1 MTAETTLGRGRT
13 PAPGIAAEGPAG
25 PGRGVG
31 AHVGPKVG
39 TNVGQHRRSELAS
52 FLRSRRERIEPEVV
66 GLPPGFR
73 RRTPGLRREEVAQ
86 LAGVGVTWYTWL
98 EQGRPINVSVQVLD
112 AVARTLKLDSAETE
126 HLYRLAD
133 VPAVPAL
140 SSCKGLEPELQGILD
155 AMTPLPASIS
165 NGRTDVLAWNKPYAL
180 LFPFLVDAPDDK
192 RNVLWQSFM
201 VPGCCHPFVNRR
213 EELGRSVAAFR
224 SRYGRHIGEPAWDE
238 FVRRLS
244 AASPEFA
251 ALWAEHDVSDIATR
265 VKTFRH
271 PSLGEIKAVSTAL
284 EVAGTPGARML
295 VYSPG
300 DEATREKFELLRGDA
315 LPRGNYPCGHQ
326 FGGKAVTAPDLTQ
339 LVSSSE
345 R

>member
-1 MTAETTLGRGRT
+1 MVVMTAETTLRPTPRT
-13 PAPGIAAEGPAG
+13 AGPATAATSARTGG
-25 PGRGVG
+25 PAARPN
-31 AHVGPKVG
+31 A
-39 TNVGQHRRSELAS
+39 GQRRRSELAS

-66 GLPPGFR
+66 GLPPGLR

-98 EQGRPINVSVQVLD
+98 EQGRPINASVQVLD
-112 AVARTLKLDSAETE
+112 AVARTLKLDAAETE

-133 VPAVPAL
+133 VPAVPPL
-140 SSCKGLEPELQGILD
+140 SVCARLEPEVQGVLD
-155 AMTPLPASIS
+155 AMSPLPAAVT

-180 LFPFLVDAPDDK
+180 MFPFLVDAPDDK
-192 RNVLWQSFM
+192 RNVLWQTFM

-213 EELGRSVAAFR
+213 EELGRMVATFR

-244 AASPEFA
+244 AASPDFA
-251 ALWAEHDVSDIATR
+251 ELWAEHDVADTPTR
-265 VKTFRH
+265 IKVFRH
-271 PSLGEIKAVSTAL
+271 PGLGEVKVVSTIL
-284 EVAGTPGARML
+284 EIASTPGARIN

-300 DEATREKFELLRGDA
+300 DDATRAKFELLRGDS
-315 LPRGNYPCGHQ
+315 LPRGTYPCGHT
-326 FGGKAVTAPDLTQ
+326 FGGEAVTASSVTQ
-339 LVSSSE
+339 LLGTAD